1 MVKGKTKSGIKYQI
15 NEAIRDDARLL
26 YLLVKLQDE
35 SVPVEDK
42 GEIVFKLL
50 TLIFGDDGL
59 MPFMNEVADKHDG
72 VCSTEAVLTELN
84 EILESINAK
93 NS

>member
-15 NEAIRDDARLL
+15 NEAIREDTRLL
-26 YLLVKLQDE
+26 FLLVQLQSKD
-35 SVPVEDK
+35 VPVEK
-42 GEIVFKLL
+42 KSEVMFNML
-50 TLIFGDDGL
+50 TLIFGAEGV
-59 MPFMNEVADKHDG
+59 MPFMNEVANKHNG
-72 VCSTEAVLTELN
+72 VCSTEAMVAELN

>member
-26 YLLVKLQDE
+26 YLLVQLQSDN
-35 SVPVEDK
+35 VAVETK
-42 GEIVFKLL
+42 GKIVFDML
-50 TLIFGDDGL
+50 TLIFGNDGV

-72 VCSTEAVLTELN
+72 VCSTEAMLTEMN

>member
-26 YLLVKLQDE
+26 YLLVQLQSDN
-35 SVPVEDK
+35 VAVETK
-42 GEIVFKLL
+42 GKIVFDML
-50 TLIFGDDGL
+50 TLIFGNDGV

-72 VCSTEAVLTELN
+72 VCSTEAMLTEMN
-84 EILESINAK
+84 EILESINTK